1 MMQHQHGNASRS
13 FLRRLYTLLL
23 YLLMPLVLMRL
34 WWRGRRNPGYRQRAS
49 ERFGI
54 YSRTL
59 PEGCIWIHAVSVG
72 ESQATQPLM
81 RWISENLPDVHVVI
95 STTTPTGADRVVQM
109 YRDTVTHVYFPYDLP
124 FAIRRALHALRP
136 HLMVVMETEIWPNLM
151 HHCEETGIPVVLANA
166 RLSAQS
172 AKGYQRIRRLIA
184 PAIRNFTAIA
194 AQNRQ
199 DAERFIALGA
209 DRQHVHVCGSVK
221 FDVRIP
227 ASVREHGELL
237 RAAWGTGR
245 HVWVAAST
253 HPGEDELLLDVHRSV
268 LEKYPEALLV
278 LTPRHPERFD
288 EVAALVDRQGFSY
301 CRRSQSPV
309 CKQGS
314 QVYLGD
320 TMGEL
325 TVFFAAADVA
335 FVAGSLMPVGGHNVL
350 EPASLGLPVIVGP
363 HMKNFLG
370 ITQLMLD
377 AGALVQVADSDELTR
392 VLLGLFDNAEQRTA
406 MGQAGLDVVEQNQ
419 GALDCVAALLEQS
432 LNESSS

>member
-1 MMQHQHGNASRS
+1 MMRHQHGNASRS

-23 YLLMPLVLMRL
+23 YLLMPLVLLRL

-59 PEGCIWIHAVSVG
+59 PEGCVWIHAVSVG

-81 RWISENLPDVHVVI
+81 RWISENMADVPVVI
-95 STTTPTGADRVVQM
+95 STTTPTGAERVLQM
-109 YRDTVTHVYFPYDLP
+109 YRDTVTHIYFPYDLP
-124 FAIRRALHALRP
+124 FAIRRALRTLRP
-136 HLMVVMETEIWPNLM
+136 RLIIVMETEIWPNLL
-151 HHCEETGIPVVLANA
+151 HLCSEAKTPVVLANA
-166 RLSAQS
+166 RLSEQS
-172 AKGYQRIRRLIA
+172 ARGYQRIRALIS
-184 PAIRNFTAIA
+184 PAIRSFAAIA
-194 AQNRQ
+194 AQNSQ
-199 DAERFIALGA
+199 DAERFVALGA
-209 DRQHVHVCGSVK
+209 DSQRTRVCGSVK

-237 RAAWGTGR
+237 RTAWGTGR

-253 HPGEDELLLDVHRSV
+253 HPGEDELLLDVHRSL
-268 LEKYPEALLV
+268 LERYPDALLV

-301 CRRSQSPV
+301 CRRSQNMV
-309 CKQGS
+309 CRKES

-335 FVAGSLMPVGGHNVL
+335 FVAGSLMPIGGHNVL
-350 EPASLGLPVIVGP
+350 EPASLGLPVVVGP

-377 AGALVQVADSDELTR
+377 AGALVQVADSSELAG
-392 VLLGLFDNAEQRTA
+392 VLLGLFDNAERRTS
-406 MGQAGLDVVEQNQ
+406 MGQAGLDVVERNQ
-419 GALDCVAALLEQS
+419 GALECVAQLLQDS
-432 LNESSS
+432 MKAPT